1 MQYEGKEWS
10 VLDKPRMM
18 EQLDLLR
25 RISYTKALDLFENY
39 IQIAIVEGKI
49 LGSRELLDNI
59 GATKAVKE
67 YMATID
73 ETLKKPS

>member
-1 MQYEGKEWS
+1 
-10 VLDKPRMM
+10 MM

-59 GATKAVKE
+59 GATKAAKE
-67 YMATID
+67 YKATID